1 MIKLF
6 DPTIDKKEKAALLS
20 TLKSGFWASG
30 SGSGNVSKFE
40 TEFKKYTDSSSCI
53 AVNSGSAALHLSL
66 STENISKC
74 EVILPSLSFVSTA
87 HAVLLNGAT
96 PIFADVDEET
106 LCIDPEKI
114 EELIT
119 NKTRV
124 VLPVHF
130 GGMPCDL
137 SKIKKICKK
146 NNLLLVEDAAH
157 ASGATYN
164 HQKIGSHGNLVCFSF
179 HPVKNLAMPTGGLIT
194 VNGKNHKKISYV
206 LKSKRWCGISN
217 RIGANYD
224 VDKIGWNYYM
234 NEFSAAIGL
243 TQLKKLNKLNKYRKT
258 IAKHYTKEINLVKK
272 IPFNSDCSYHLYWI
286 RVKNRKE
293 FMKKM
298 QEKGIETGIHYKP
311 IHQMSLY
318 KTKLH
323 LPITEKIG
331 SEIVSIPIHA
341 NLDNSDMDK
350 IITNVNRFA
359 KSVK

>member
-6 DPTIDKKEKAALLS
+6 DPTIDKKEKAALVS

-87 HAVLLNGAT
+87 HTVLLNGAT
-96 PIFADVDEET
+96 PIFADINEET

-243 TQLKKLNKLNKYRKT
+243 TQLKKLNKLIKYRKT

>member
-1 MIKLF
+1 M
-6 DPTIDKKEKAALLS
+6 DPVEFLAFYKCCLIIFNFTYNKKTKRRIPA
-20 TLKSGFWASG
+20 
-30 SGSGNVSKFE
+30 
-40 TEFKKYTDSSSCI
+40 I
-53 AVNSGSAALHLSL
+53 
-66 STENISKC
+66 
-74 EVILPSLSFVSTA
+74 
-87 HAVLLNGAT
+87 
-96 PIFADVDEET
+96 
-106 LCIDPEKI
+106 
-114 EELIT
+114 
-119 NKTRV
+119 
-124 VLPVHF
+124 LPVHLW
-130 GGMPCDL
+130 GNAAKLDSL
-137 SKIKKICKK
+137 LKICKER
-146 NNLLLVEDAAH
+146 NILLVEDAAH

-272 IPFNSDCSYHLYWI
+272 IPFDSDCSYHLYWI

-318 KTKLH
+318 NTKLQ

-331 SEIVSIPIHA
+331 REIVSIPIHA
-341 NLDNSDMDK
+341 NLDNSDVDK